1 MAPFETLPRTGLSRR
16 WFMWLHIEHPPAPTI
31 GGCPA
36 IMRVE
41 LSQALQEALF
51 ELEVLPS
58 DTEGALVGLYA
69 VIDDLQ
75 QAIQRTEALDMAAG
89 N

>member
-1 MAPFETLPRTGLSRR
+1 
-16 WFMWLHIEHPPAPTI
+16 MWLHIQEPPAATN
-31 GGCPA
+31 GCCPD
-36 IMRVE
+36 IMRAE

-51 ELEVLPS
+51 ELEILPR
-58 DTEGALVGLYA
+58 DTDGALVGLYA

-75 QAIQRTEALDMAAG
+75 QAIRRAEALDTIPG